1 MKIESVERVVVV
13 GEMVVGAIDSRR
25 FLRKNVETETRFA
38 A

>member
-13 GEMVVGAIDSRR
+13 GEMVVGAIDSWR